1 MGIIGHVSGVF
12 IPLSLGRGS
21 RAQAVVTLLCLVILV
36 VVVVVVVVE
45 VSSGGAF
52 EMLLLVVFA
61 TVMPR
66 IFIALSPVVT
76 FMSLT
81 DTAAGY
87 RPFFEHCVS
96 VHFSK
101 GV

>member
-36 VVVVVVVVE
+36 VVVVVVVE

-52 EMLLLVVFA
+52 EMLLVVVFA

-66 IFIALSPVVT
+66 IFIVLSPVVT

>member
-36 VVVVVVVVE
+36 IVVVVVVE

>member
-36 VVVVVVVVE
+36 VVVVVVE

-52 EMLLLVVFA
+52 EMLLVVVFA

-66 IFIALSPVVT
+66 IFIVLSPVVT